1 MEAGFVSIGDV
12 TFRDL
17 EDEAIVELVRKG
29 NTDALEYLIHKY
41 KNFVRAKSRSL
52 LFSGCR
58 SRRHCSRRYDR
69 VV

>member
-41 KNFVRAKSRSL
+41 KNFVRAKSRSY
-52 LFSGCR
+52 F
-58 SRRHCSRRYDR
+58 
-69 VV
+69 